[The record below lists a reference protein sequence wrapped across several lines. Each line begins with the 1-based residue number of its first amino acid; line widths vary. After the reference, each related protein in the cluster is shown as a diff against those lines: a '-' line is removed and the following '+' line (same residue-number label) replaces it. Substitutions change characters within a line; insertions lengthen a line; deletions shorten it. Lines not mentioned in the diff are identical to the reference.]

1 MSDMNSKISSSV
13 VTKTFTSAC
22 LVFGLL
28 VGLPLLALIFGDNFE
43 WSMVLFP
50 LAAVVAVFVISG
62 PIWRAIN
69 KKGTTRKRAM
79 IAGGLIGLF
88 AHLMMWILVV
98 LFGVLFGFDTIQ
110 DTFAEAL
117 SGILTSILFGSGFSL
132 FYSGGSTI
140 VVGLLLGRWMFDKY
154 CANADAQISE

>member
-1 MSDMNSKISSSV
+1 MSDMNLSIPLSV
-13 VTKTFTSAC
+13 VIKTFTLAC
-22 LVFGLL
+22 LLFGVL
-28 VGLPLLALIFGDNFE
+28 VGLPLLALVFGDNFE
-43 WSMVLFP
+43 WSMVLLP

-88 AHLMMWILVV
+88 AHLMMWIIVV
-98 LFGVLFGFDTIQ
+98 LVGVLFGFDTIQ
-110 DTFAEAL
+110 ETFVEAL
-117 SGILTSILFGSGFSL
+117 TGILTSILLGSGFSL

-140 VVGLLLGRWMFDKY
+140 IVGLLLGRWMFDKY
-154 CANADAQISE
+154 CASEDAQISA